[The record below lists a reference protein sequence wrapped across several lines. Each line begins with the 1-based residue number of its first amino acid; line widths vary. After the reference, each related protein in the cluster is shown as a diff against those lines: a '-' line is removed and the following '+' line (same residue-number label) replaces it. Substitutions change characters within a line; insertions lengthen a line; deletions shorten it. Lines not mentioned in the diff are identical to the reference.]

1 MPPRFDARINRL
13 EAAASPAAVEQEPET
28 ITIEF
33 VDEAGEIAD
42 TLEISIP
49 ATKQKSM

>member
-13 EAAASPAAVEQEPET
+13 EAAASPSPVEQETET

-33 VDEAGEIAD
+33 VDDAGAVAD

-49 ATKQKSM
+49 ATKLKSM